1 MSPPLIS
8 GRRLSSLWRQSTGAN
23 RRLHALVSATIVIG
37 LVITGWSVGAALVDV
52 GTGGTPPSWA
62 VVVALLLLIGAGNY
76 VAVWVRIRSTLLGVN
91 WTDAAVLLTLA
102 IVPVHW
108 AVLATML
115 GVAVAKTVQRTSP
128 VKAAFAVTKQS
139 ITAFAGGAVLLALG
153 GAGGAL
159 QAPFSLVQL
168 SLAFLA
174 MVVLDLLLATPVIA
188 LSSRT
193 PVVDRLRTNLDVNLV
208 TAAVRLAVAVG
219 AVLAL
224 QQQPMLLYILP
235 VLVLVAHLWHQR
247 WVRTREERQ
256 AWQDLAAATESF
268 TGVDMDTVMRSAV
281 TGGARLFS
289 AEVLEVEVWLG
300 AIRRLVRG
308 GAEGISYDGDPDSA
322 PRDDTGVYAVA
333 LHDQSGRQDIGAVR
347 LRFRGHVKIS
357 EREQAMLSSFAAA
370 LDTAVRTAAAYR
382 QLGEATAAH
391 AHAAAHDPLTGLANR
406 RELERRLSEALA
418 SRGDPSTRVAVLLID
433 LKHFK
438 EVNDAL
444 GHLLG
449 DRVLTQ
455 VAQRLAGAAER
466 DDLVVRFG
474 GDEFA
479 VVLHRAHTA
488 AHAMPRA
495 ERFMAALEQPVV
507 VEGLPLVVEANGGLA
522 LAPDRHEDQPVDS
535 STQPDSGGSDQE
547 GRVSPPAGGDPAD
560 EAMGELMRRADVAMY
575 HAKRTGKRLLLYSPI
590 ADPADRSRLSLA
602 GELPKAVSQREFVLH
617 FQPIV
622 DLATGKVH
630 GAEALARWR
639 HPTRGQLE
647 PRWFLDLLERSN
659 QLSEFT
665 AAVID
670 DALAAA
676 DFWRAAG
683 HPLMVSVNISP
694 RSLLDATLP
703 RVVYD
708 ALRAHR
714 TDPRMLCLELTET
727 LAISQ
732 LEVVDQVI
740 TRLHDIG
747 VRLALDDFGT
757 GYSSLSVLSRIP
769 IHQLKID
776 RSFVHALRDPHLAV
790 DPGTYADTVAQAKAV
805 VRSTVQ
811 LARALDLTVVA
822 EGIENLSQRRLL
834 WEMGA
839 TAGQGHIFTKA
850 VPPEQL
856 LAQLTRG
863 VGGVPGTLAE
873 PLYDDADVVR
883 LPRPRDA
890 ASPRASSGPHGSAE

>member
-1 MSPPLIS
+1 MNPPPTQA
-8 GRRLSSLWRQSTGAN
+8 RRVSNLWRGSTREN
-23 RRLHALVSATIVIG
+23 RRLHVLVGSTITIG
-37 LVITGWSVGAALVDV
+37 LVITAWSVGAALVDV
-52 GTGGTPPSWA
+52 GTGATAPPWA
-62 VVVALLLLIGAGNY
+62 VAVALLLLIGAGNY

-102 IVPVHW
+102 IMPVHW
-108 AVLATML
+108 AVLATVL
-115 GVAVAKTVQRTSP
+115 GVAVAKTVQRIP
-128 VKAAFAVTKQS
+128 LVKFAFAVTKQS
-139 ITAFAGGAVLLALG
+139 ITAFAGGAVLVALG

-159 QAPFSLVQL
+159 QAPFALVQL
-168 SLAFLA
+168 TLAFVT
-174 MVVLDLLLATPVIA
+174 MVVLDMLLAAPVIA

-193 PVVDRLRTNLDVNLV
+193 PVVDRLQTNLDVNLV

-235 VLVLVAHLWHQR
+235 VLVLLAHLWHQR

-300 AIRRLVRG
+300 ATRRLVRG
-308 GAEGISYDGDPDSA
+308 GAEGISYDGDPDNA

-333 LHDQSGRQDIGAVR
+333 LHDQSGRRDIGAVR
-347 LRFRGHVKIS
+347 LRFNGHVKIS

-418 SRGDPSTRVAVLLID
+418 SQGDPSTRVAVLLID

-488 AHAMPRA
+488 AQAMPRA

-522 LAPDRHEDQPVDS
+522 LTPDRHEDQHVDPPRD
-535 STQPDSGGSDQE
+535 TPDSGGSHPD
-547 GRVSPPAGGDPAD
+547 GPAGTDTAD

-575 HAKRTGKRLLLYSPI
+575 HAKRTGKRLLLYSPV

-602 GELPKAVSQREFVLH
+602 GELPKAVSQREFMLH

-622 DLATGKVH
+622 DLATGEVH

-676 DFWRAAG
+676 GFWRAAG
-683 HPLMVSVNISP
+683 HQLTVSVNISP

-714 TDPRMLCLELTET
+714 TDPPMLCLELTET

-757 GYSSLSVLSRIP
+757 GYSSLAVLSRIP

-776 RSFVHALRDPHLAV
+776 RSFVHTLRDPYLSD
-790 DPGTYADTVAQAKAV
+790 DPGTHADTVAQAKAV

-811 LARALDLTVVA
+811 LARALDLNVVA

-834 WEMGA
+834 WEMGC

-873 PLYDDADVVR
+873 PLHDDADVVR

-890 ASPRASSGPHGSAE
+890 APPRSGSRPHGSAE